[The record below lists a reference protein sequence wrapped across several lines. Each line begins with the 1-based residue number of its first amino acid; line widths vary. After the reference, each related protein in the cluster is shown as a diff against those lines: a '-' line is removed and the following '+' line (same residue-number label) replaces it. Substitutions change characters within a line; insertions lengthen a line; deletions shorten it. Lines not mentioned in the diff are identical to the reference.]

1 MSPANKAYSLVS
13 HHERRDASFAVIE
26 GAKPPSSASTDRREG
41 ASREGIQRPH
51 ELFAQCPPHLLLFRS
66 RKVVRDSPRL
76 RQCSSVVRNGEAVS
90 SSRKTRCVFRTTT
103 RSAHCRLWLS
113 VHSVGVGHSEPPVKG
128 SRLRSLEPS
137 PERFA
142 FWCANESQSDSS
154 TLCPRRVQVSTPKQ
168 EVVRESKILVIPK
181 ISDFRTTLSSTSE
194 GRVAPSAVGKGSS
207 QAPLLSLVLPE
218 VRELPPVV
226 HGSVAESRPDERRR
240 QEVDHQFGAKHR

>member
-1 MSPANKAYSLVS
+1 MSATFTTLPVEEGSTRLTTSPTVFK
-13 HHERRDASFAVIE
+13 RDKKRA
-26 GAKPPSSASTDRREG
+26 
-41 ASREGIQRPH
+41 
-51 ELFAQCPPHLLLFRS
+51 L
-66 RKVVRDSPRL
+66 
-76 RQCSSVVRNGEAVS
+76 SVVAECPFGRSG
-90 SSRKTRCVFRTTT
+90 TLRTT
-103 RSAHCRLWLS
+103 
-113 VHSVGVGHSEPPVKG
+113 VKG

-154 TLCPRRVQVSTPKQ
+154 TLCPRRVQVPTQKQ